1 MENDSLVNNYVESIV
16 SSNNNKNELSQ
27 IITSNII
34 FSLKKMV
41 VLSET
46 IKKQILNS
54 KSSMNEIRLI
64 ALGVKIEM
72 INTEIE
78 KIRHEYLP

>member
-1 MENDSLVNNYVESIV
+1 MENESLINNYVESIV

-34 FSLKKMV
+34 FSLKKIV

-54 KSSMNEIRLI
+54 KSSINETRLI

-72 INTEIE
+72 INTEVE